1 MLLKQLKILIIINS
15 IMLINYSMCVEV
27 GLEHIHVQHVC
38 TTFKG
43 WDKYCVNI
51 ILFLSYVR
59 SLLLCIY
66 FFVEMKWKAFVF
78 LPCVCVCVVQREL
91 KGIIMH
97 SSLPDCNLH
106 LTLKQEMANNMIW

>member
-1 MLLKQLKILIIINS
+1 MLT
-15 IMLINYSMCVEV
+15 NYSMCVEV

-38 TTFKG
+38 TTCKG

-59 SLLLCIY
+59 SLLFVHL
-66 FFVEMKWKAFVF
+66 FFYENEMESICVSSVYVCVYM
-78 LPCVCVCVVQREL
+78 CVCVCVVQREL

>member
-1 MLLKQLKILIIINS
+1 MLT
-15 IMLINYSMCVEV
+15 NYSMCVEV

-51 ILFLSYVR
+51 ILFISYIR
-59 SLLLCIY
+59 SFLFVHL
-66 FFVEMKWKAFVF
+66 FFYGNEMESICVSS
-78 LPCVCVCVVQREL
+78 VCVCVVQREL